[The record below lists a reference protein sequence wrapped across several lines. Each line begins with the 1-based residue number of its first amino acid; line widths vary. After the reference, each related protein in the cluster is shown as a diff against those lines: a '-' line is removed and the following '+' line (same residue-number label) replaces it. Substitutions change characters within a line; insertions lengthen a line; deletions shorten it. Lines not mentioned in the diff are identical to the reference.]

1 LNEPSSPSKGKPRE
15 PGKLTREQQLC
26 EDVAGFQL
34 DPLGYVMYAFPWGVK
49 GTPLENRKRPR
60 KWQEKMLRDLGDRL
74 RTTVTEKRYE
84 VLREAIVSGH
94 GVGKSALFA
103 MLVMFSLST
112 MEFARGLVTAN
123 TEEQLRGKTWPE
135 VQKWHSMA
143 VNKHWFTPTATA
155 IFHCNPEYQKRWRF
169 DCVTW
174 SENNTEAF
182 AGLHNE
188 GYRIVLM
195 FDEAS
200 SIPPKIWEVAEGAT
214 TDENTEII
222 WCVAGNPTRP
232 IGRFKD
238 CFNKLRHRWNRTHV
252 DAREVEG
259 TNKELHA
266 QWERDYG
273 VDSDFFK
280 VRVRGEFPSAS
291 PMQLIPEEWIQRARR
306 PYVGDGSLP
315 QNLVSAD
322 VADGGV
328 DLSVITSAKQYAT
341 HLHVTSQKSYNFEA
355 SVSPIKVA
363 QAVLRTYEFVGGSAE
378 KGDTCIID
386 ALGVGAGT
394 AGYIMEQEIPCI
406 AYKGGAGSANPEKWR
421 NRRVQAYMNVRDM
434 LREERLTF
442 DPAAFESEA
451 DWDDFVEQMCSI
463 MKAPAND
470 KLEDLVTKEQMK
482 RDGVKSPD
490 RADSVAMLTASKV
503 PQMRPASADAPPSV
517 VVVRS
522 TINAGLEGL

>member
-1 LNEPSSPSKGKPRE
+1 MPRHEKPKAKPKLSP
-15 PGKLTREQQLC
+15 EQQLC
-26 EDVAGFQL
+26 EDIAGFQL
-34 DPLGYVMYAFPWGVK
+34 DPLGYVMYAFPWGIK
-49 GTPLENRKRPR
+49 GSPLENRKGPR
-60 KWQEKMLRDLGDRL
+60 RWQRNTLTELGERL
-74 RTTVTEKRYE
+74 RRTVVDKRYE

-103 MLVMFSLST
+103 MLIMFSLST
-112 MEFARGLVTAN
+112 MEFTRGLVTAN

-143 VNKHWFTPTATA
+143 INKHWFKPTATA
-155 IFHCNPEYQKRWRF
+155 IMHCRPDYEKRWRF

-188 GYRIVLM
+188 GYRIVLI

-214 TDENTEII
+214 TDENTEIM
-222 WCVAGNPTRP
+222 WLVAGNPTRP
-232 IGRFKD
+232 IGRFKE
-238 CFNKLRHRWNRTHV
+238 CFNKLKHRWKGTHV

-291 PMQLIPEEWIQRARR
+291 PMQLIPEEWIQRARVT
-306 PYVGDGSLP
+306 YDGDGSIP
-315 QNLVSAD
+315 QYLVSAD

-328 DLSVITSAKQYAT
+328 DLSVITAAKQWAT
-341 HLHVTSQKSYNFEA
+341 HLHVTSQKTYNFEA

-363 QAVLRTYEFVGGSAE
+363 QAVLRTYEFIGASAK
-378 KGDTCIID
+378 KGDTTIVD

-394 AGYIMEQEIPCI
+394 AGYIMEADIPCV
-406 AYKGGAGSANPEKWR
+406 AYKGGAASANPQKWR
-421 NRRVQAYMNVRDM
+421 NRRVQSYMNIRDM
-434 LREERLTF
+434 LRDRRLTF
-442 DPAAFESEA
+442 DPAAFETEA
-451 DWDDFVEQMCSI
+451 DWDDLVEQLCSI

-470 KLEDLVTKEQMK
+470 KLEDLVTKEQMT
-482 RDGVKSPD
+482 RDGIKSPD
-490 RADSVAMLTASKV
+490 RGDSVAMLTASRI
-503 PQMRPASADAPPSV
+503 PQLKPASDAAPAQTV
-517 VVVRS
+517 VAIVS
-522 TINAGLEGL
+522 TVNQGLEGL

>member
-1 LNEPSSPSKGKPRE
+1 MPRHDKAKPKPKLSP
-15 PGKLTREQQLC
+15 EQQLC
-26 EDVAGFQL
+26 EDIAGFQL

-60 KWQEKMLRDLGDRL
+60 KWQEKLLRELGHKL

-103 MLVMFSLST
+103 MVLMFSIST

-155 IFHCNPEYQKRWRF
+155 IFHCNPQYQKRWRF

-222 WCVAGNPTRP
+222 WMVAGNPTRP

-238 CFNKLRHRWNRTHV
+238 CFNKLRHRWGRTHV

-259 TNKELHA
+259 TNKALHA

-280 VRVRGEFPSAS
+280 VRGEFPSAS
-291 PMQLIPEEWIQRARR
+291 PMQLIPEEWIQRAKVT
-306 PYVGDGSLP
+306 YAGDGSLP
-315 QNLVSAD
+315 RYLVSAD

-328 DLSVITSAKQYAT
+328 DLSVITSACQYAT
-341 HLHVTSQKSYNFEA
+341 HLHVTSQKTYNFEA

-363 QAVLRTYEFVGGSAE
+363 QAVIRTYEFIGASA
-378 KGDTCIID
+378 KNGDTAIVD

-394 AGYIMEQEIPCI
+394 AGYVMEKEIPCI
-406 AYKGGAGSANPEKWR
+406 AYKGGASSANPEKWR
-421 NRRVQAYMNVRDM
+421 NKRVQSYMNVRDM
-434 LREERLTF
+434 LRDQRLTF

-451 DWDDFVEQMCSI
+451 DWDDMVEQLCSI

-490 RADSVAMLTASKV
+490 RADSIAMLTASHV
-503 PQMRPASADAPPSV
+503 PSLKRVSADTPTTV
-517 VVVRS
+517 KVFRS
-522 TINAGLEGL
+522 TVNDGLAGI